1 MNGTPIDWGDGTYIE
16 WETGTTMLWEI
27 NRFIYTFSA
36 IVLRKR
42 TR

>member
-27 NRFIYTFSA
+27 NRLIYTFSA